1 MRFSA
6 LVALAALLC
15 FAGDAFGQ
23 STFHGQVGSGSI
35 VLSQTALS
43 QTSAIVIA
51 LAFGPGGRGGHD
63 HDGGNGYGNG
73 NGNGNRDGNGNG
85 NGNGNG
91 CGNQN
96 WGWGQGGGCS
106 QVPEGGAT
114 FAYIA
119 LAGLCC
125 LAAAIFRI
133 RQQTRV
139 SETN

>member
-6 LVALAALLC
+6 LVALAAFLC
-15 FAGDAFGQ
+15 FASGAFGQ
-23 STFHGQVGSGSI
+23 STFHGQVGSGTI
-35 VLSQTALS
+35 VLSQTPA
-43 QTSAIVIA
+43 AVIA

-63 HDGGNGYGNG
+63 HDGGNGNG
-73 NGNGNRDGNGNG
+73 NHNG

-96 WGWGQGGGCS
+96 WGWDQGGGCN
-106 QVPEGGAT
+106 QVPEGGTT

-125 LAAAIFRI
+125 LGAAILRI
-133 RQQTRV
+133 RRQARV